1 MNTKTKSSWAT
12 ALSIGFTAF
21 AAHAGGGFA
30 TGNQAN
36 TYFVSLGWVGSF
48 SALLALV
55 LVILDQV
62 VKYLVLTHIPLGGYV
77 PFLPHVVCLTYVQNT
92 GAAFSMFSQHTWIL
106 ALISLI
112 MSVVLAVA
120 LWKNFFTHPLGKVTL
135 ALLLAGAVGN
145 LIDRAMRGFVVDM
158 FQLLFMNFAV
168 FNVADICVVV
178 GGIAAAAYYLL
189 LADKLEH
196 KEAPHGTADADR

>member
-1 MNTKTKSSWAT
+1 MP
-12 ALSIGFTAF
+12 
-21 AAHAGGGFA
+21 
-30 TGNQAN
+30 
-36 TYFVSLGWVGSF
+36 Y
-48 SALLALV
+48 ALLALV

-62 VKYLVLTHIPLGGYV
+62 EKYLVLTHIPLGGYV

-106 ALISLI
+106 AFISLV

-135 ALLLAGAVGN
+135 SLLLAGAVGN